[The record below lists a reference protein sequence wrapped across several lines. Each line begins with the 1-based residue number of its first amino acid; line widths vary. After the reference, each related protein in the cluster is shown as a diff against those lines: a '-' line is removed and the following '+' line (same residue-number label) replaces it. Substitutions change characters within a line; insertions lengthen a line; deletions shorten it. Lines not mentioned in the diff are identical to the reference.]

1 MFGILEIAAVLV
13 GFVLLVWAADKFVL
27 GASGIARSLGIPTLV
42 IGLVVV
48 GFGTSAPE
56 MLVGGVAAWN
66 GNTGIAIGNAIGS
79 NITNLALVLGA
90 TAVLAPMVV
99 RSAILRREFPV
110 LFILMALTAMLLI
123 DGYLSRVDGY
133 VLLVSM
139 VAFFAWL
146 TWAGMRAD
154 SSDPMEQEFEQE
166 IPEDMPLGK
175 SIFWLLTGLVLLL
188 IGAKLIVWGA
198 VEIATFYGVSDLVIG
213 LTVIAIGTSLPELAA
228 SIVASRKG
236 EDDIAIGNLIGSN
249 MFNLL
254 GVVGIPAVINPAVV
268 DAPALYRDYPLM
280 ILITVLLFFMLRTKN
295 QKAGEVTRLKGLGL
309 LAIYFA
315 YMLLLY
321 FTAIK

>member
-27 GASGIARSLGIPTLV
+27 GASGVARSLGIPTLI

-99 RSAILRREFPV
+99 RSTILRREFPV
-110 LFILMALTAMLLI
+110 LFILMALTAILLI
-123 DGYLSRVDGY
+123 DGYLSRVDGCI
-133 VLLVSM
+133 LLVSM

-154 SSDPMEQEFEQE
+154 PSDPMEQEFEQE

-175 SIFWLLTGLVLLL
+175 SIFWLLTGLGLLL

-228 SIVASRKG
+228 SIAASRKG

-254 GVVGIPAVINPAVV
+254 GVIGIPAVINPAVV
-268 DAPALYRDYPLM
+268 DAPALYRDYPVM

-309 LAIYFA
+309 LTIYFA